1 MRGAIKLPDVQYVR
15 FILEDRRLVVVHIE
29 VVWSGEEG
37 HHGWE
42 TGRASF
48 PVHTVSA
55 CAISRDL
62 DREGH
67 WHTQHPAPHAHG

>member
-1 MRGAIKLPDVQYVR
+1 MRCAIKLSDVQYVR
-15 FILEDRRLVVVHIE
+15 LVLEDRRLVVVHIE
-29 VVWSGEEG
+29 VIWSREQR

-55 CAISRDL
+55 CIISDDL
-62 DREGH
+62 D
-67 WHTQHPAPHAHG
+67 TDK